1 MRRAH
6 QLVLRM
12 ILGSIIA
19 LGAANP
25 ALGAD
30 NGGDAATE
38 APPLEMKGL
47 KRLFFEDFEKDPEII
62 AKQWQPTDPKAWAVV
77 KDGAG
82 HAYALKDDS
91 DYTPPVRSPLSIS
104 LLKDV
109 EVTDFILQADMK
121 QTGKEYGHRD
131 MCVFFGYQ
139 DPAHFY
145 YVHIATKADPHAN
158 SVFLVNGAPRVSIA
172 RERTEGTD
180 WGGDVYHKVRV
191 TRDTASGEIRV
202 FFNDM
207 DTPIMTAR
215 DKTFLHG
222 KVGFGSFD
230 DTGNVDNV
238 VLWGKKKE

>member
-6 QLVLRM
+6 QLVLRI
-12 ILGSIIA
+12 ILGGIMA

-30 NGGDAATE
+30 NGGGAAAGT
-38 APPLEMKGL
+38 PPQEMNGL
-47 KRLFFEDFEKDPEII
+47 KRLHFEDFEKDPEII

-77 KDGAG
+77 EDGTG
-82 HAYALKDDS
+82 HAYALKDAS

-104 LLKDV
+104 LLKGF

-145 YVHIATKADPHAN
+145 Y
-158 SVFLVNGAPRVSIA
+158 
-172 RERTEGTD
+172 
-180 WGGDVYHKVRV
+180 
-191 TRDTASGEIRV
+191 
-202 FFNDM
+202 
-207 DTPIMTAR
+207 
-215 DKTFLHG
+215 
-222 KVGFGSFD
+222 
-230 DTGNVDNV
+230 
-238 VLWGKKKE
+238 